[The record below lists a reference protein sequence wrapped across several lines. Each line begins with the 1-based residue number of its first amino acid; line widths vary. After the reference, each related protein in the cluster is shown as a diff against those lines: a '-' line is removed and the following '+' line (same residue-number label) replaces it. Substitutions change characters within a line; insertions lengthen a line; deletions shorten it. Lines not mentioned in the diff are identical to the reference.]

1 MSSIEIGST
10 HLPVLKAIS
19 LNLRSLPRSASW
31 TALLSGLLVVFVS
44 TTGPIAIL
52 YQATDAAKL
61 STSLTNSWLFAVF
74 MGSGL
79 FGLLL
84 SLRYG
89 MPIIGSWASTTTAL
103 LVSGLVDH
111 SFSDVIGAYIGA
123 SLLLMVVGYTG
134 FFNRLMKSIPQ
145 PIIMA
150 MLAGVLL
157 VFGTRIFTSTQV
169 NPILG
174 FMMLVVYFVGRTMK
188 LRAPLLGAFAVG
200 LVTVILQSKVALPSI
215 AVRVVEP
222 VWTNPTF
229 SIGTFLTLTIPIF
242 LMVMTTQNAPG
253 LALLKA
259 VNYEPP
265 VNQVVQMGGILS
277 LLGAG
282 FGGAGVNIS
291 AMTATIAIS
300 PESDPNPQTRYFA
313 GVVSGVAY
321 CLAALFAGVFSSL
334 YGAFPIELTAILAG
348 LALLPVIM
356 SALHDAVV
364 DREFRDAAVVT
375 FLVTIS
381 GVSGWGIGAPFWGL
395 IAGSVVFR
403 ISHWSPRNTPK
414 KIL

>member
-19 LNLRSLPRSASW
+19 LNLRSLPRAASW

-61 STSLTNSWLFAVF
+61 SISLTNSWLFAVF

-200 LVTVILQSKVALPSI
+200 LVTVILQSKVSLPSI
-215 AVRVVEP
+215 PVRVVEP

-265 VNQVVQMGGILS
+265 VNQIVHAGGFLS
-277 LLGAG
+277 LIGAG

-300 PESDPNPQTRYFA
+300 PESDPNPKTRYFA

-356 SALHDAVV
+356 SALHDAVI
-364 DREFRDAAVVT
+364 DKDFRDAAVVT

-381 GVSGWGIGAPFWGL
+381 GVSGWGVGAPFWGL
-395 IAGSVVFR
+395 IAGMVVFR
-403 ISHWSPRNTPK
+403 ISRWSTRNTPK

>member
-19 LNLRSLPRSASW
+19 LNLRSLPRAASW

-200 LVTVILQSKVALPSI
+200 LVTVILQSKVSLPSI
-215 AVRVVEP
+215 PVGVVEP

-229 SIGTFLTLTIPIF
+229 SVGTFLTLTIPIF

-265 VNQVVQMGGILS
+265 VKQIVHVGGFLS
-277 LLGAG
+277 LIGAG

-300 PESDPNPQTRYFA
+300 PESDPNPKTRYFA

-356 SALHDAVV
+356 SALHDAVI
-364 DREFRDAAVVT
+364 DKDFRDAAVVT
-375 FLVTIS
+375 FLVTLS
-381 GVSGWGIGAPFWGL
+381 GVSGWGVGAPFWGL
-395 IAGSVVFR
+395 IAGMVVFR
-403 ISHWSPRNTPK
+403 ISRWSTRNKPK